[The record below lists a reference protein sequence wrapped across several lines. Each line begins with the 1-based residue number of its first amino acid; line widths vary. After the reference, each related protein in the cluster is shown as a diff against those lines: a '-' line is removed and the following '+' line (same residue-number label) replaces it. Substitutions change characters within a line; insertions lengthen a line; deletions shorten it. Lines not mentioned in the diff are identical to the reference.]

1 MENKD
6 QLEKVKYYIKTRL
19 TYGCKLPELFS
30 VDMIDMNIDRALDY
44 FKKNSKFAGYYE
56 NISLKDNFELLTQQ
70 AHLGRDVLTVVSVNV
85 RNETDNTKKFFY
97 NTTNNIL
104 TILDHIRHDE
114 LNAMVVKYVGDDFIA
129 ATQLFK
135 DYCVI
140 LCKMDLINMLETYTY
155 KLPGDVAINIEAMKE
170 ELKRLEASF
179 SFWQS
184 FT

>member
-1 MENKD
+1 M
-6 QLEKVKYYIKTRL
+6 EKVRGYVNMRL
-19 TYGCKLPELFS
+19 TYGGKLPELFS
-30 VDMIDMNIDRALDY
+30 VDMIDLNIDRALDY

-70 AHLGRDVLTVVSVNV
+70 AHLEKDVLAVTSVNV

-114 LNAMVVKYVGDDFIA
+114 MNAMVIKYVGDDFIA

-140 LCKMDLINMLETYTY
+140 LCKMDLFNMLETYTY

-170 ELKRLEASF
+170 ELKISET
-179 SFWQS
+179 SFWQHFS
-184 FT
+184 